1 VRHPQI
7 VRYIDVISTGSSV
20 SVVTERIVPLEEV
33 LRPDMTA
40 EDLILGLS
48 NILVR
53 LASHHKEIEMLTGF
67 FFFLFLL
74 LLCCLIA
81 DRS

>member
-1 VRHPQI
+1 M
-7 VRYIDVISTGSSV
+7 RYIDVISTGSSV

-48 NILVR
+48 NILVC
-53 LASHHKEIEMLTGF
+53 LASHPNESEVLTSF
-67 FFFLFLL
+67 FLL
-74 LLCCLIA
+74 LSFRFVA
-81 DRS
+81 